1 LTDTTLYLVLVH
13 YPTYNRH
20 GEIIATCITPLDLHD
35 LGRIG
40 LTYGV
45 KRLYLVNPFRSQKA
59 LIGEVIH
66 HWAEGVGGEYRPHR
80 KKAVGIVT
88 LSDSLSDI
96 YEDIARMEKAGPFV
110 VATTAKW
117 VGETVKADKLSEAA
131 SGKPILLVF
140 GTGYGLTEDVLMAA
154 DAVLEPIRGSGSF
167 YHLPVRSAVAIY
179 MDKIFNKRS

>member
-1 LTDTTLYLVLVH
+1 MRDTVLYLALVH
-13 YPTYNRH
+13 HPTYDRH

-45 KRLYLVNPFRSQKA
+45 KRLYLANPFKSQRA
-59 LIGEVIH
+59 LIGEVVH

-88 LSDSLSDI
+88 LSDSLNDI
-96 YEDIARMEKAGPFV
+96 YEDIAEKEKTEPFV
-110 VATTAKW
+110 AGTTAKW
-117 VGETVKADKLSEAA
+117 VGETVKAGNLSEAA
-131 SGKPILLVF
+131 SGRPILLVF
-140 GTGYGLTEDVLMAA
+140 GTGYGLTEDILMAA

-179 MDKIFNKRS
+179 MDRIFNAR